1 MNRRVRDNNLIKIQL
16 REFCIHIV
24 LKTTITQQ
32 LLTNRIFKCTHGLD
46 FWVRSITATHSIC
59 WLLLGDLLVILL
71 GALVSILLGIFTTTS
86 RIFLL
91 LLFFFRLSF
100 FRFLDVLSFSSSPRS
115 LERFF
120 GILTENYAGAFPLW
134 VAPTQVRLLPVTD
147 AVDDYVQET
156 ARKLRA
162 VGIRCDVQSQERLA
176 KLVRNAEKAK
186 IPVMCVVGEQEAK
199 DGTLAVRTYADGDQ
213 GVLSVDD
220 VLSRVSAAN
229 AGKLEKF

>member
-1 MNRRVRDNNLIKIQL
+1 
-16 REFCIHIV
+16 
-24 LKTTITQQ
+24 
-32 LLTNRIFKCTHGLD
+32 
-46 FWVRSITATHSIC
+46 
-59 WLLLGDLLVILL
+59 
-71 GALVSILLGIFTTTS
+71 
-86 RIFLL
+86 
-91 LLFFFRLSF
+91 
-100 FRFLDVLSFSSSPRS
+100 
-115 LERFF
+115 
-120 GILTENYAGAFPLW
+120 
-134 VAPTQVRLLPVTD
+134 VRLLPVTD

-162 VGIRCDVQSQERLA
+162 AGIRCDVQSQERLA